1 MSGFT
6 DTTADAAIAKAA
18 LRRFGGAAERS
29 RFAPGQALADQGA
42 PVTALYLLEQ
52 GRALASRAVD
62 GDAVPVED
70 LGPGALIG
78 LDGVC
83 GTGCHGLSVVAQTDA
98 IARVV
103 PVEVFLEQ
111 VTSDPEAGLLAFAL
125 LSSRLRACI
134 SAVDDLKFLDL
145 TARLARYLLA
155 RLPAEREQGPALL
168 RLTLPKKTI
177 ALHLGMTQSSL
188 SRLLRQMRNH
198 GVTVSGRDVA
208 IADIAALRD
217 LAAPEPEA

>member
-18 LRRFGGAAERS
+18 LRRFGAETALR
-29 RFAPGQALADQGA
+29 RFAVGDVLADQGA

-62 GDAVPVED
+62 GEAVPVED

-83 GTGCHGLSVVAQTDA
+83 GSGRHGLSVIAQTDA
-98 IARVV
+98 VARVV
-103 PVEVFLEQ
+103 LAEAFLDQ
-111 VTSDPEAGLLAFAL
+111 VTADPEAGLLAFAL

-155 RLPAEREQGPALL
+155 RLPAGVEEGPARL

-188 SRLLRQMRNH
+188 SRLLRQMRDH
-198 GVTVSGRDVA
+198 GVTVSGREVA
-208 IADIAALRD
+208 IAEVSVLHD
-217 LAAPEPEA
+217 LAVQEAEA